1 MSFRLPRS
9 TYHFSVPDGKPLLSA
24 DEITRR
30 VSTGFPVVFIDRIG
44 GKRHAQMVLDKLE
57 TLDPPAHVLETA
69 RNGVL
74 TAVNLQ
80 IWSDA
85 TDDEPLIVMTPTDG
99 DTPTVLVRTDEGSGG
114 YALLERLAELLEYEI
129 LPD

>member
-1 MSFRLPRS
+1 
-9 TYHFSVPDGKPLLSA
+9 
-24 DEITRR
+24 
-30 VSTGFPVVFIDRIG
+30 
-44 GKRHAQMVLDKLE
+44 MVLDKLE

-80 IWSDA
+80 IWNDA

-99 DTPTVLVRTDEGSGG
+99 ETPTVLVRSDDGSEG
-114 YALLERLAELLEYEI
+114 YAFLEKLAKLLEYEI